1 MGVIREFRC
10 PSCEKT
16 WKLSTG
22 HGMRHGMLGRVME
35 AFPQDIQRK
44 IVEDVGKSL
53 PLFTFNYEAAVCGQC
68 RELVALP
75 VLQLMDSGHTYRG
88 RCPRCG
94 GEPELLEEDSRVLC
108 PACEKDR
115 LGVQDVGHW
124 D

>member
-16 WKLSTG
+16 WKLALG

-44 IVEDVGKSL
+44 IVENVGKSL
-53 PLFTFNYEAAVCGQC
+53 PLFTFHYKAAVCGQC
-68 RELVALP
+68 RNLVALP
-75 VLQLMDSGHTYRG
+75 VLELIESGHTYIG
-88 RCPRCG
+88 RCPQCH
-94 GEPELLEEDSRVLC
+94 GEPELVKEESEMICPGCQEARVC
-108 PACEKDR
+108 
-115 LGVQDVGHW
+115 VQDIGHW